1 MDMVDIFG
9 QHLGMTSDG
18 DGSKAYSYCTIFGGI
33 SIH

>member
-1 MDMVDIFG
+1 MDVVDISG
-9 QHLGMTSDG
+9 QNLGMTSGG